1 MKYAL
6 VPEGCLKAV
15 WLEWENEEVGL
26 DSEVAENEDG
36 CQWDGDGD
44 AVVVKS
50 EDA

>member
-1 MKYAL
+1 MQVKHAL
-6 VPEGCLKAV
+6 IPEGFLKAV

-26 DSEVAENEDG
+26 EVAESEDG
-36 CQWDGDGD
+36 WDGDGD

>member
-1 MKYAL
+1 MH
-6 VPEGCLKAV
+6 PEGCLKAV
-15 WLEWENEEVGL
+15 RLDWENEEVGL

-36 CQWDGDGD
+36 WDGDGD